1 MIFLLA
7 APGGALAQ
15 PAVSQ
20 AAVPQA
26 ADGSAPTG
34 EPATS
39 DPPAAK
45 ADGASIDPHD
55 VMDASGA
62 ENTPQPAPS
71 PTANGSKVDN
81 KAKAAG
87 DAVQSPGEQLFSEK
101 CSSCHSIGKGDRVG
115 PDLKNAHERRD
126 AAWLSKMIAT
136 PSAQLSSDPDARALL
151 KKFNNVRMPDLG
163 LTPDQVTLLI
173 ETIARCSV
181 QTCNLAGVFVAVTEA
196 GPADVERGRQLFLGE
211 IALVND
217 GPPCI
222 SCHTARDMQASVA
235 GGTLAKDLTH
245 VFARLGDEGLDGAL
259 KNPSFPLMKDIYANR
274 KLDKDEVFA
283 LRAYFS
289 SSNRSTTDEDSI
301 SVFLVATI
309 GTILCFFI
317 LNLFWRRRLL
327 GVRKPL
333 VGNRVGRQGVTS

>member
-1 MIFLLA
+1 
-7 APGGALAQ
+7 
-15 PAVSQ
+15 
-20 AAVPQA
+20 VP
-26 ADGSAPTG
+26 TR

-39 DPPAAK
+39 DPDPPSVVGADAK
-45 ADGASIDPHD
+45 AVTGEQTGAAP
-55 VMDASGA
+55 A
-62 ENTPQPAPS
+62 ENAPIKPALKGD
-71 PTANGSKVDN
+71 ASKVD
-81 KAKAAG
+81 KAAG

-115 PDLKNAHERRD
+115 PDLKDVHERRD
-126 AAWLSKMIAT
+126 AAWLSKMITT
-136 PSAQLSSDPDARALL
+136 PSAQLSSDPDARGLL

-181 QTCNLAGVFVAVTEA
+181 QTCNLAGVFVAVTKA

-211 IALVND
+211 IALIND

-222 SCHTARDMQASVA
+222 SCHTARDMKTSIA

-245 VFARLGDEGLDGAL
+245 VFARLGDEGLDGAI
-259 KNPSFPLMKDIYANR
+259 KNPAFPLMKDIYANR

-289 SSNRSTTDEDSI
+289 SSNRSTTDEDNV
-301 SVFLVATI
+301 SVFLIAIV

-333 VGNRVGRQGVTS
+333 VGNRVGRQGVIS